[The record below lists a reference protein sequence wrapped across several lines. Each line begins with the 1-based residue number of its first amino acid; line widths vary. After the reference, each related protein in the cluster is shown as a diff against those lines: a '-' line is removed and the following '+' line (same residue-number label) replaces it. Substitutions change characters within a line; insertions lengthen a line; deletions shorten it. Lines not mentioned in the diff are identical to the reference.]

1 MVFDSHKK
9 IREIYVYKYL
19 CVLYL
24 SGEIMAG
31 NPLQQYFRQP
41 KIFIGLPSHG
51 VYNKPGAIDG
61 DVEKIPVFGMTG
73 MDEIMIKTPD
83 ALLSGESTTSV
94 IASCC
99 SNIKDPWDLASI
111 DLEIILVA
119 IRIATYGN
127 ELPIIHTCPHC
138 SAENEYSLDLNKF
151 IEYYAHCQ
159 FDNKLVL
166 KDFAI
171 TVRPLT
177 YKESTAYALRNFELQ
192 QQLKQVIEI
201 EDTVEKQSATNKIF
215 RDLAILKNDI
225 FVTSIESVDIGT
237 NKVDQKIY
245 ISEWLENCDSSIIDA
260 ISKHIQ
266 KNQDTWSL
274 PATTV
279 SCTECNKESKVSVD
293 LDPSSFFV
301 NA

>member
-1 MVFDSHKK
+1 M
-9 IREIYVYKYL
+9 YA
-19 CVLYL
+19 LYL

-41 KIFIGLPSHG
+41 KIFISLPSHG

-83 ALLSGESTTSV
+83 ALLSGESTTAV

-99 SNIKDPWDLASI
+99 SNIKDPWDLSSI
-111 DLEIILVA
+111 DLELVLVA

-127 ELPIIHTCPHC
+127 ELPIIHTCPSC
-138 SAENEYSLDLNKF
+138 NAENEYSLDLNKF
-151 IEYYAHCQ
+151 VEYYSQCQ
-159 FDNKLVL
+159 FGNKLVL

-171 TVRPLT
+171 TFKPLT
-177 YKESTAYALRNFELQ
+177 YKETTDFALKNFELQ
-192 QQLKQVIEI
+192 QQLKQVLSI
-201 EDTVEKQSATNKIF
+201 EDTLEKQTVTNQIF
-215 RDLAILKNDI
+215 RSLAVLKNEI
-225 FVTSIESVDIGT
+225 FIASIESVDLGT
-237 NKVDQKIY
+237 IRVDQRMY
-245 ISEWLENCDSSIIDA
+245 ISEWLEKCDASIIDA

-274 PATTV
+274 PSTPVT
-279 SCTECNKESKVSVD
+279 CTECNKESKVSVD